1 MFKKEKEKK
10 YIMIEINCIVN
21 NKKQKNAPI
30 EDHLNHTPLLFNSL
44 AKTRRVSFKSQA
56 SLPIYPAFIVQG
68 PKYASTMCPYFFSIH
83 FVKSVSF

>member
-44 AKTRRVSFKSQA
+44 A
-56 SLPIYPAFIVQG
+56 
-68 PKYASTMCPYFFSIH
+68 
-83 FVKSVSF
+83 